1 MTTSFNINKNDLQFI
16 LKQIEIAELHA
27 TGMSLTAAIQQVYG
41 ISATNAALSPF
52 GLRTVDGQD
61 NNLLIGQSE
70 LGAADT
76 LFPRLTNPVY
86 LNDADGDVMSFGTG
100 LGAPLPVTNNNY
112 GAFTSNVADADPRI
126 ISNLIADQSISN
138 PAAVSA
144 YLSNDIAKAQF
155 AERYPGKTP
164 VAPGDPRAVNDPDI
178 YQVITN
184 EDLLVIPN
192 ISPDVGLSPGFN
204 SWMTIFGQFFDHGLD
219 LVTKGGNGTV
229 YIPLQADDPLIAGK
243 DGILVDDPSTTTNEA
258 ADNLPPNLRFMA
270 LTRATV
276 KGYDANGNPLHENT
290 TTSFIDQNQTYTS
303 HSSHQVFLREYAFSV
318 ASTPGGPRDSKAI
331 STGKFL
337 DGTAATG
344 SHDGAVAT
352 WKDIK
357 NQAKTM
363 LGLSLSD
370 FNVGNVPLLKTDQYG
385 RFIPG
390 TNGYAQVTVEVQIID
405 NLTGK
410 PIVDV
415 STGKPVTVGNP
426 FFMEG
431 TAGGLDL
438 SNLAV
443 PGGLPLLPTGQSYKT
458 VVVGTGH
465 AFLDDIAH
473 HAAPG
478 IDRANGQRQT
488 ADADIDA
495 NGNGVYDAGDTLTDV
510 NLDGEV
516 TTADF
521 FADDKSGST
530 YDNEML
536 DSHFITGDG
545 RGNENIGLTAVH
557 SVFHSEH
564 NRTVEANKITILSS
578 GDLNFINEWLIT
590 DLADITGIPTDPANL
605 ATYAGNLNWDGERLF
620 QAARFSTEMQ
630 YQHLVFEE
638 FARRIEGGIQPFVF
652 TNSANI
658 DPSVV
663 AEFAHVVYRFG
674 HSMLTGTVDRLEND
688 LTTVNGE
695 PTQETLLDAF
705 LNPQLYNASG
715 ATIEAINANL
725 ARGLT
730 RDLGNEIDEF
740 LVSDLRNNLVGLPLD
755 LAALNI
761 ARGRETGVASLNNV
775 RAQLYN
781 DFNHADLKPYTS
793 WRDFM
798 LNIKTPL
805 SVVNFIAAYG
815 THESIT
821 SATTLAAKRD
831 AATALV
837 FGGAS
842 APSDR
847 NDFINGK
854 DAYASNLGG
863 LNNVDMWIGG
873 LAEKKQEFGGMLGST
888 FTFVFQ
894 YQMQQLQNGDRFY
907 YLGRTQGTNLLNQLE
922 PNTFTDIV
930 MRNTELSGDYATH
943 LNASLFTSP
952 DYILELDRQIA
963 QTDYNP
969 DQVNSTLVNRLN
981 SAEWDP
987 KQDNAD
993 LIMAGIDMVERDYT
1007 TTTQDVNGHDFG
1019 GYLKFNGGEH
1029 VVLGGTEGNDTLIGG
1044 IGDDAIWG
1052 DGGNDLIQG
1061 GHGSDH
1067 VFGGKGD
1074 DIITDGLGDDFLRGG
1089 QGNDVIAGG
1098 KGIDLLFGEL
1108 GNDYLIVGNDG
1119 IGEIFAGEGNDFLLG
1134 GTGEDG
1140 LMGNEGDDWIEGG
1153 EGFDA
1158 VTGENSELFFNSPII
1173 GHDVLW
1179 GQGNDT
1185 DYDGESGDDIMFS
1198 GDGIQRMNGMWG
1210 FDWGI
1215 AKFDKS
1221 VVQFDLSLGAAV
1233 PIVGGQP
1240 NVILRDRF
1248 DLVEAAS
1255 GWKNND
1261 VIVGDNRTNT
1271 VGGAETDFDN
1281 HVLDQAGVD
1290 RIQGLQGWFGGAR
1303 QTLFNLGAITDA
1315 NIFRNGNIL
1324 MGGGG
1329 SDRLSGQ
1336 GGFDLLDGDAWLNVR
1351 IKIDMGGETFYYAE
1365 SMNTDKTV
1373 VDNDLSAN
1381 AGKVFNAAG
1390 VVQFEGRSLNSL
1402 MLDRTLNPGQ
1412 LSIVREILSS
1422 STPDED
1428 TAIFQGTLDQYSI
1441 EGRVTD
1447 NLGRLTQQAYD
1458 ANVDGFI
1465 SVTHLANGIDDTD
1478 LIKNIERLEF
1488 TDGIID
1494 LTHRVINGTPNN
1506 DVLDSFG
1513 GKLSTLIGG
1522 QGDDVYA
1529 IYNSDNV
1536 IIENANEGND
1546 SVWTAVNY
1554 TLSANVENMY
1564 LVGAVNGTGNSSNNI
1579 ISGYGLGNNVISGLG
1594 GNDSLYGGDGNDTLD
1609 GGADN
1614 DYLGG
1619 GAGNDSLSGGDG
1631 ADVLDS
1637 AGDLAGVDALVGGK
1651 GDDLYGIYNS
1661 ASIIIENAGAG
1672 EGNDSVWT
1680 SVNYTLSNDVENM
1693 YLVGSINGTGNSSS
1707 NTIVGYGSGNNSI
1720 NGLVGNDSLYGGDGN
1735 DTLDGGTDNDYLSG
1749 GTGNDSLSGG
1759 DGADVLDSAGDTA
1772 GVDTLGGGKGDDTYG
1787 VYNSASMIIENAGAG
1802 EGNDTVWTAVSYT
1815 LSANVENMY
1824 LVGSINGIGNSG
1836 NNTIIGYGLGDNTIN
1851 GLDGNDTLDGG
1862 AGNDSFQF
1870 GSSTL
1875 DFSQIGS
1882 DTVISFTS
1890 GQDKLLFSANT
1901 FGLAVGA
1908 PVDTTIFDTVAS
1920 DALAET
1926 NTAKIVYSSG
1936 SGNLFFNQNG
1946 TATGFGTSNGQ
1957 FAILQNKPNSLNP
1970 ATDIQIVI

>member
-1 MTTSFNINKNDLQFI
+1 MATSFNINRNDLEFI
-16 LKQIEIAELHA
+16 LRQIKIAELHA
-27 TGMSLTAAIQQVYG
+27 GTNGTPTTLLDAIAQEYG
-41 ISATNAALSPF
+41 ISETNAALSPF
-52 GLRTVDGQD
+52 GLRTVDGSE
-61 NNLLIGQSE
+61 NNLLAGQAD

-76 LFPRLTNPVY
+76 LFPRLTDPVY
-86 LNDADGDVMSFGTG
+86 LNDADGDVMSFGPTG
-100 LGAPLPVTNNNY
+100 SGAPPPVTNNNY
-112 GAFTSNVADADPRI
+112 GLFTSSVADADPRI

-138 PAAVSA
+138 PAAVKA
-144 YLSNDIAKAQF
+144 YLSNAIAVAQF
-155 AERYPGKTP
+155 TERYPGKTP
-164 VAPGDPRAVNDPDI
+164 VAPGDPLASSNPAS
-178 YQVITN
+178 YKEITN

-219 LVTKGGNGTV
+219 LVSKGGNGTV

-243 DGILVDDPSTTTNEA
+243 DGILVDDPGTATDES
-258 ADNLPPNLRFMA
+258 ADNLPPHLRFMA

-290 TTSFIDQNQTYTS
+290 TTAFVDQNQTYTS
-303 HSSHQVFLREYAFSV
+303 HSSHQVFLREYAFSAATTV
-318 ASTPGGPRDSKAI
+318 GGPKDSRAI

-337 DGTAATG
+337 DGMDATG

-370 FNVGNVPLLKTDQYG
+370 FSVGNVPLLKTDQYG

-390 TNGYAQVTVEVQIID
+390 ANGYAQVTVEVQIIN

-410 PIVDV
+410 PIVDG
-415 STGKPVTVGNP
+415 TGKPVTAGAP

-431 TAGGLDL
+431 IAGGLDL

-443 PGGLPLLPTGQSYKT
+443 PGGLPSLPVGQSYKT

-478 IDRANGQRQT
+478 INRATGLQQA

-495 NGNGVYDAGDTLTDV
+495 NGNGVYDAGIDTLTDV
-510 NLDGEV
+510 NGDGFV

-521 FADDKSGST
+521 FADDKLGST

-564 NRTVEANKITILSS
+564 NRTVEVNKITILSS
-578 GDLNFINEWLIT
+578 GDLGFINEWLIT
-590 DLADITGIPTDPANL
+590 DLADTTGIPTDPATL
-605 ATYAGNLNWDGERLF
+605 ATYAKTLNWDGERLF
-620 QAARFSTEMQ
+620 QAARFTTEMQ

-658 DPSVV
+658 DPSIV

-695 PTQETLLDAF
+695 PTQETLLNAF

-715 ATIEAINANL
+715 ATIEEINANL

-730 RDLGNEIDEF
+730 RDVGNEIDEF

-755 LAALNI
+755 LAALNL
-761 ARGRETGVASLNNV
+761 ARGRETGVPSLNNV

-815 THESIT
+815 THSSIT

-837 FGGAS
+837 FGGS
-842 APSDR
+842 GAPTDR
-847 NDFINGK
+847 NDFMNGK
-854 DAYASNLGG
+854 NAYASNLGG

-907 YLGRTQGTNLLNQLE
+907 YLSRTQGTNLLNQLE

-969 DQVNSTLVNRLN
+969 DQPNSIPVNR
-981 SAEWDP
+981 AEWDP
-987 KQDNAD
+987 QQDDPD
-993 LIMAGIDMVERDYT
+993 LIMAGIDKVERDYT
-1007 TTTQDVNGHDFG
+1007 TTTQDVNGHDVG

-1052 DGGNDLIQG
+1052 DGGNDLIEA

-1089 QGNDVIAGG
+1089 QGNDVIASG
-1098 KGIDLLFGEL
+1098 KGIDLLFGEQ
-1108 GNDYLIVGNDG
+1108 GHDYLIVGNDG

-1134 GTGEDG
+1134 GTGADG

-1221 VVQFDLSLGAAV
+1221 AVNFDLSLGEAV

-1240 NVILRDRF
+1240 NVTLRDRF

-1271 VGGAETDFDN
+1271 VGGSETDFEN
-1281 HVLDQAGVD
+1281 HALDQAGVD

-1329 SDRLSGQ
+1329 SDRLSGRS
-1336 GGFDLLDGDAWLNVR
+1336 GFDLLDGDAWLNVR
-1351 IKIDMGGETFYYAE
+1351 IKIDMGGGTFYYAE

-1373 VDNDLSAN
+1373 TANDVAAN
-1381 AGKVFNAAG
+1381 AGLVTNAAG
-1390 VVQFEGRSLNSL
+1390 VVQFLDSKGKGRSLNSL

-1412 LSIVREILSS
+1412 LSIVREILTSGV
-1422 STPDED
+1422 PNVD
-1428 TAIFQGTLDQYSI
+1428 TAVFQGNLAQYAI

-1447 NLGRLTQQAYD
+1447 SNGIVTQQAFD
-1458 ANVDGFI
+1458 ANDDGFI
-1465 SVTHLANGIDDTD
+1465 AVSHLANGIDDTD
-1478 LIKNIERLEF
+1478 LVKNIEILEF
-1488 TDGIID
+1488 ADGIVD
-1494 LTHRVINGTPNN
+1494 LSPV
-1506 DVLDSFG
+1506 
-1513 GKLSTLIGG
+1513 
-1522 QGDDVYA
+1522 A
-1529 IYNSDNV
+1529 
-1536 IIENANEGND
+1536 
-1546 SVWTAVNY
+1546 
-1554 TLSANVENMY
+1554 
-1564 LVGAVNGTGNSSNNI
+1564 
-1579 ISGYGLGNNVISGLG
+1579 
-1594 GNDSLYGGDGNDTLD
+1594 
-1609 GGADN
+1609 
-1614 DYLGG
+1614 
-1619 GAGNDSLSGGDG
+1619 
-1631 ADVLDS
+1631 
-1637 AGDLAGVDALVGGK
+1637 
-1651 GDDLYGIYNS
+1651 
-1661 ASIIIENAGAG
+1661 IENAGAINLFRIANQYVAFDSINNTSAKLTYNGQHFAANQFPGWSVISAEKTSTG
-1672 EGNDSVWT
+1672 ELQSVWKHT
-1680 SVNYTLSNDVENM
+1680 NGQFWYSTDSNTGGLINPISKEIDFQQDFNGDGHIGGYLVENAPNTTLRVSNAGEYVANNGGADINLKYGGVNFGPDTFKGWSIIGAEIDASNDVKQVWKNTEGVFWYSTNT
-1693 YLVGSINGTGNSSS
+1693 NTGNPIANIIPIEVEFSQDFNGDGHIGGFTVEGAGTTMLRVNNAGEYVANNGSGDLNLQYNGVNVGPSTYRGWSVVGAEISGGDLKQIWKSTGGQFWSSS
-1707 NTIVGYGSGNNSI
+1707 NTDNG
-1720 NGLVGNDSLYGGDGN
+1720 GLVLDILPAESTFGQDFNSDGVV
-1735 DTLDGGTDNDYLSG
+1735 TRIT
-1749 GTGNDSLSGG
+1749 
-1759 DGADVLDSAGDTA
+1759 TA
-1772 GVDTLGGGKGDDTYG
+1772 GVDTFNFGGVALTGTVTQQLG
-1787 VYNSASMIIENAGAG
+1787 VSSINNFNNAAGAAG
-1802 EGNDTVWTAVSYT
+1802 DKLFFSSPNTFALTPNAAGHINSSDFAIVNFASDTLVTGAS
-1815 LSANVENMY
+1815 SAKIIYNVGT
-1824 LVGSINGIGNSG
+1824 GSIFYNE
-1836 NNTIIGYGLGDNTIN
+1836 D
-1851 GLDGNDTLDGG
+1851 
-1862 AGNDSFQF
+1862 A
-1870 GSSTL
+1870 
-1875 DFSQIGS
+1875 
-1882 DTVISFTS
+1882 
-1890 GQDKLLFSANT
+1890 SA
-1901 FGLAVGA
+1901 L
-1908 PVDTTIFDTVAS
+1908 
-1920 DALAET
+1920 
-1926 NTAKIVYSSG
+1926 
-1936 SGNLFFNQNG
+1936 
-1946 TATGFGTSNGQ
+1946 GFGTHGGQ
-1957 FAILQNKPNSLNP
+1957 FAVLQNKP
-1970 ATDIQIVI
+1970 ATLDINNILVGP